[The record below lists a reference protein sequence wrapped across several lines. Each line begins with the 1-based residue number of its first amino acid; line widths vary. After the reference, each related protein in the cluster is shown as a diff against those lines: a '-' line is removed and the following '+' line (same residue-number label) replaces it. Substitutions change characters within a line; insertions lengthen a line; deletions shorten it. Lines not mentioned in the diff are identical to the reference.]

1 MSTFSCASQSICWQS
16 SSLPIWVSW
25 YLSTPYDNTCLLS
38 VEMAE
43 AFGMIGLAA
52 SIVQFVDFGSKV
64 AKKLKDVTAGSGTE
78 TLLVQNI
85 LPLLLTSLKDLG
97 KRIDFG
103 DVDDETQKAVSLA
116 LEGMTALVKDLE
128 ELLDLYLVAG
138 SKKYWK
144 KWVKAAI
151 AVLMGRNKRL
161 KGMLEDLRHY
171 HSALMLQQTVFIPKA
186 TTSSTGIP
194 FMVPFPKD
202 ENFVNRSDL
211 IRRMR
216 EILESRGLVILAG
229 IGGSG

>member
-1 MSTFSCASQSICWQS
+1 
-16 SSLPIWVSW
+16 
-25 YLSTPYDNTCLLS
+25 
-38 VEMAE
+38 
-43 AFGMIGLAA
+43 MIGLAA
-52 SIVQFVDFGSKV
+52 SIVQFVDFCSKV
-64 AKKLKDVTAGSGTE
+64 AKKLKDVTAGTGTE

-97 KRIDFG
+97 KRIEFG
-103 DVDDETQKAVSLA
+103 DVDEDTQKAVSLA

-138 SKKYWK
+138 SEKYWK
-144 KWVKAAI
+144 KWAKAAI
-151 AVLMGRNKRL
+151 AVLTARNKRL

-171 HSALMLQQTVFIPKA
+171 HSALVLQQTVFIPKT
-186 TTSSTGIP
+186 TTSPKGIP

-211 IRRMR
+211 IQRMR
-216 EILESRGLVILAG
+216 DMLESRGLVILAG